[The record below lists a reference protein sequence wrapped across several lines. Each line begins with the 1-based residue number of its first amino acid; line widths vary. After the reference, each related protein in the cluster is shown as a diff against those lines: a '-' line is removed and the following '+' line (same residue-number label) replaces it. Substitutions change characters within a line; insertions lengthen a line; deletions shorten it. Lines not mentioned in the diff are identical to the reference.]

1 MSPETMLEI
10 KYLIAISVIWGTSL
24 LAIAWI
30 IRSSI
35 IAKAAHAPHGVDSIK
50 CPRQLCSNYL
60 VKCHVC
66 SRQIREDKF
75 LPPPDTTSTLKKEPP
90 TRYGLMCDKRFNCN
104 CHMVACED
112 GTYIKAE

>member
-1 MSPETMLEI
+1 MSIDTTSDI
-10 KYLIAISVIWGTSL
+10 ICLIIISVAWGTSL
-24 LAIAWI
+24 LSIAWI
-30 IRSSI
+30 MRKTLIRLEPIQHS
-35 IAKAAHAPHGVDSIK
+35 ADHIK
-50 CPRQLCSNYL
+50 CLRQLCSNYL

-75 LPPPDTTSTLKKEPP
+75 EATPGTAATLNKEPP
-90 TRYGLMCDKRFNCN
+90 TRYGLMCDKRYNCN

>member
-1 MSPETMLEI
+1 MSPETVLDI
-10 KYLIAISVIWGTSL
+10 KWLIVISVIWGTGL
-24 LAIAWI
+24 LAIAWVIRINI
-30 IRSSI
+30 IV
-35 IAKAAHAPHGVDSIK
+35 KAARGVDSIK

-75 LPPPDTTSTLKKEPP
+75 EAIPSTTSTLNKEPP
-90 TRYGLMCDKRFNCN
+90 TRYGLMCDKRYNCN

-112 GTYIKAE
+112 GTYLKAE